1 VTGRCYA
8 RHRHQEFLTF
18 LQLVAKRYPKI
29 EIHMVLDNYRE
40 LPSGLV
46 EIAADR
52 PLSGKG
58 TA

>member
-1 VTGRCYA
+1 VAFYLETSAFLKLAVAEDGSPAMRQWFTG
-8 RHRHQEFLTF
+8 H
-18 LQLVAKRYPKI
+18 
-29 EIHMVLDNYRE
+29 RE